1 MSQLPPSK
9 SSNNNLDFTSRA
21 KDDDGKN
28 KDKRKVSCVH
38 CRRIKRK
45 CDGEQPCLSCV
56 KKNITC
62 EFSQM
67 DRRTQRYSIGYIKSL
82 ETNNEVYENTL
93 AHLVSLRSDPL
104 ELIAKLEALSTSF
117 STTERL
123 NDLATELEGEEEI
136 LPDDSAHEAI
146 ETQEGE
152 PYQYFGPGSIYH
164 YLRFSRPDKE
174 PIVNVRNSPESSVG
188 AGAVTIAENY
198 DYVALLVHAYFEQST
213 QNVFKYLLDKDLIL
227 TALDARDLSGPYL
240 NEELLYAICANCEQL
255 SYAEAD
261 AYCDLV
267 LELLFT
273 ATAKSSIAVSNAYTM
288 LAVHTLGKGQM
299 SKGWFLAG
307 LGIRAGLEV
316 GFDIEKDTDQPLAT
330 NRCFMGTMLI
340 DTYICMS
347 FGRKPTILT
356 SYLPV
361 LRLRSE
367 SDVDYYNLKY
377 CVELVEMTRSMLH
390 ATYKPVLYGEDP
402 RVNYLLKFNRSKA
415 FNVKLLKWK
424 LALDPCCAW
433 LYSLMKA
440 SPDLTKENH
449 VLKYFYYYM
458 LLFLN
463 KPFLHVPKQHLTVYT
478 FEEIAKEMLLIV
490 QQKLQKYEDAGI
502 VIPDAGDSAGIS
514 NLSEFSPADLY
525 KGPEMDLC
533 VLTLLCHVLVTLIT
547 TQPEE
552 YLYLERHYKVF
563 AKFLQL
569 RSPRKYKANNNPI
582 TRLHSILSLFKSK
595 IKRDALINLEESVS
609 SAANPQNIP
618 PTSQLSSSPSNN
630 GSPFSSRYSLGTT
643 PTKDNEEK
651 SPVPGQNGIYVL
663 GLSKPSEMDKHPQSQ
678 QAPPHYMSDN
688 SAQTQNYQNGPEQI
702 GFNQKQNTM
711 ATDFAPQQIL
721 PLNQDG
727 QHSYSTSIHSSGLPM
742 PGIQQGGQQHLSQGS
757 QSMPMMQQAQN
768 AQINQNNQR
777 AADFVSNQLNFLDPL
792 LQVFQQQLDLLTN
805 RQEEY
810 NLNSMNSQMNHLST
824 NQNGQMGH
832 QNGDMSASL
841 NFAAMNG
848 MNGMNGM
855 NMGGMNNASLSQLDA
870 SEMQWNPAT
879 SQYVP
884 SMSTNGQFQQFYN
897 DNNAYNRAQGDGSNF
912 TYGHSSLD
920 TPCHKMMGAFFSNG
934 GEEFMLEKERVN
946 WAGVFTP

>member
-1 MSQLPPSK
+1 MSQLPPSASK
-9 SSNNNLDFTSRA
+9 S
-21 KDDDGKN
+21 KDDDSKN

-56 KKNITC
+56 KKNIAC

-93 AHLVSLRSDPL
+93 AHLVSLRSDPQ
-104 ELIAKLEALSTSF
+104 ELIAKLEALSTSY

-123 NDLATELEGEEEI
+123 NDLANELEGEDEI
-136 LPDDSAHEAI
+136 RPHNSADDAI
-146 ETQEGE
+146 ESQEGE

-164 YLRFSRPDKE
+164 YLRFTRPDKE
-174 PIVNVRNSPESSVG
+174 PIVTVRNSPESGVG
-188 AGAVTIAENY
+188 AGAVTIAEDY
-198 DYVALLVHAYFEQST
+198 EYVALLVHAYFEQS
-213 QNVFKYLLDKDLIL
+213 NPNIFKYLLDKDLIL
-227 TALDARDLSGPYL
+227 RALDARDLSGPYL
-240 NEELLYAICANCEQL
+240 NEDLLYALCANCEIL
-255 SYAEAD
+255 TYAEAD

-273 ATAKSSIAVSNAYTM
+273 ATAKSSIAVSQAYTM

-316 GFDIEKDTDQPLAT
+316 GFDIEKDTDEPLVA

-347 FGRKPTILT
+347 FGRKPTIQT

-361 LRLRSE
+361 LRLRLE
-367 SDVDYYNLKY
+367 SDVDFYNLKY

-424 LALDPCCAW
+424 LALEPCCAW
-433 LYSLMKA
+433 LYSLMKS
-440 SPDLTKENH
+440 SPDLTNENH
-449 VLKYFYYYM
+449 VLKYFYYYI

-463 KPFLHVPKQHLTVYT
+463 KPFLHVPKQHLTVYI
-478 FEEIAKEMLLIV
+478 FEEIAKEMLMIV

-502 VIPDAGDSAGIS
+502 VIPDAGDSTGIS
-514 NLSEFSPADLY
+514 NLSDFSPTDLY

-582 TRLHSILSLFKSK
+582 TRLHSILSQFKSK
-595 IKRDALINLEESVS
+595 IKRDALTKLEESVA
-609 SAANPQNIP
+609 SAANPHGNP
-618 PTSQLSSSPSNN
+618 PGSQLSSSPSNN
-630 GSPFSSRYSLGTT
+630 GSPFSSRYSLGGS
-643 PTKDNEEK
+643 PIKEGDK
-651 SPVPGQNGIYVL
+651 SPLSEQSGSYAS
-663 GLSKPSEMDKHPQSQ
+663 GLSKPSEMEFYAQSSLATHGGPQYM
-678 QAPPHYMSDN
+678 APNGAGGS
-688 SAQTQNYQNGPEQI
+688 SIQTQRTQNGQNQMAA
-702 GFNQKQNTM
+702 GFV
-711 ATDFAPQQIL
+711 QQGL
-721 PLNQDG
+721 PSNQDG
-727 QHSYSTSIHSSGLPM
+727 QQSFANHANG
-742 PGIQQGGQQHLSQGS
+742 QQGMTQGGLQSMMLGSQHMPTMQHAQGS
-757 QSMPMMQQAQN
+757 LPYDA
-768 AQINQNNQR
+768 NQR
-777 AADFVSNQLNFLDPL
+777 VTDYATNQLNFLDPQ
-792 LQVFQQQLDLLTN
+792 LQVFQQQLDMLTN
-805 RQEEY
+805 SQEQFT
-810 NLNSMNSQMNHLST
+810 MNGISSQMNHLST
-824 NQNGQMGH
+824 GNGQFGPQGNDMGI
-832 QNGDMSASL
+832 SA
-841 NFAAMNG
+841 NFATMNSF
-848 MNGMNGM
+848 NGVNGM
-855 NMGGMNNASLSQLDA
+855 NMDGVHNSSGAQMDA
-870 SEMQWNPAT
+870 SSMQWNPAT
-879 SQYVP
+879 SQYIP
-884 SMSTNGQFQQFYN
+884 QLSSDAQYEQFYY
-897 DNNAYNRAQGDGSNF
+897 DKMHNRVPGERSNF

-920 TPCHKMMGAFFSNG
+920 APYLKMMGTFFSNG
-934 GEEFMLEKERVN
+934 GDEFMLEKERVN
-946 WAGVFTP
+946 WAGLFNT